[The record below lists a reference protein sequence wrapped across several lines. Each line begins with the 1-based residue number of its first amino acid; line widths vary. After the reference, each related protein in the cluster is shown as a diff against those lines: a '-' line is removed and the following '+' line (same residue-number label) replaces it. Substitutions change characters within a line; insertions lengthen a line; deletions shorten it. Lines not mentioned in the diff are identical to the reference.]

1 MRPKVALPIYVI
13 NLDRR
18 PDRLEAI
25 AADLDRLGLPFERI
39 QAIDGRELED
49 DLGWE
54 PLLNLA
60 EKACVLSHAKALR
73 RLLSSDHPAAVILE
87 DDAEFGEGLVQL
99 SRSIDW
105 WPEDVFLLKLD
116 QPFPRKRLVGPPCG
130 QTPDGRNLRE
140 NIRWSSGAV
149 GYIATRAAAG
159 EILVSLKRDSIMPFD
174 ELMYDCRISALARWL
189 RAMQIQPAP
198 VRQRA
203 RGGPDEF
210 SSDLESSRQTPDSL
224 SYRRRRRR
232 LRRIHRRLY
241 LWLLWS
247 TGRARRMMVDYRS

>member
-1 MRPKVALPIYVI
+1 MTLPIYVI

-18 PDRLEAI
+18 PDRLAAI
-25 AADLDRLGLPFERI
+25 TADLDRLGLAFERI
-39 QAIDGRELED
+39 KAIDGQGQELQD
-49 DLGWE
+49 DLGPE

-60 EKACVLSHAKALR
+60 EKACVLSHANALR
-73 RLLSSDHPAAVILE
+73 HLLHSEHSAAVILE

-105 WPEDVFLLKLD
+105 WPEGVLLLKLD

-130 QTPDGRNLRE
+130 RTPDGRNLRE

-159 EILVSLKRDSIMPFD
+159 EILVSLERDRIMPFD
-174 ELMYDCRISALARWL
+174 ELIFDCRISALARWL
-189 RAMQIQPAP
+189 RAMQVNPAP
-198 VRQRA
+198 VRQRD

-210 SSDLESSRQTPDSL
+210 PSDLEDSRQTPESL
-224 SYRRRRRR
+224 SYRHRRRQRR
-232 LRRIHRRLY
+232 RFHRRLY
-241 LWLLWS
+241 LWLLWA
-247 TGRARRMMVDYRS
+247 TGKAQSRKIAYRP